1 MTSIKIEYKDR
12 TVYRNNK
19 KRLHRIDGPAVIYKD
34 GSKVWYINDKIH
46 REDGPAIEYFDG
58 TKQWYLNDIP
68 YSEQNYYQE
77 IAKIKLKRIL
87 NL

>member
-19 KRLHRIDGPAVIYKD
+19 KRLHRINGPVVIYKD
-34 GSKVWYINDKIH
+34 GSKYWFINNKIH
-46 REDGPAIEYFDG
+46 REDGPAIQYPSG
-58 TKQWYLNDIP
+58 HNQWYLNDIP
-68 YSEQNYYQE
+68 YSEHDYYQE

-87 NL
+87 DL